1 MTNNIGSVSVIG
13 LGYVGLPL
21 AVLVAQKGF
30 FVTGIDVNEKIVDLV
45 NQRISPFV
53 NEIEF
58 EKDLKNITS
67 ERLIAL
73 TDFNSISSSDVII
86 VCVPTPTENYI
97 PDYSYV
103 ESSVKEIAKRLKRG
117 QLILIESTVN
127 PGVTR
132 DKVLPILESE
142 SGLKAGSDF
151 YLAHCPE
158 RIDPGNKEYTVKN
171 LNRVVG
177 GITLECSER
186 AVQFYGKIIDAKIIK
201 LDSSEEAE
209 FVKSW
214 ENSHRN
220 VMIAL
225 ANQAAVICDSL
236 GMNIDNVLIGLNSKV
251 EQFGLKL
258 AKPGIG
264 PGGHCIPE
272 DIHYVISRARQNG
285 LDTRLLDGAVYFNDG
300 MPNYAISKL
309 EKLVKE
315 DGKVLKNLKIGILGV
330 AYKENVGDP
339 RRSPSLDLINSLVQ
353 KCERVVVHDLF
364 VDRSFLDS
372 ISNIDV
378 ADTIDG
384 VLKNCDAIILATAHN
399 EYINYLDED
408 NLKNSKVS
416 YVLDGRNA
424 LDMSMF
430 NRLDIQYAGIGKSL
444 STR

>member
-1 MTNNIGSVSVIG
+1 MTENNLGSVCVIG

-21 AVLVAQKGF
+21 AVQAAHKGF
-30 FVTGIDVNEKIVDLV
+30 IVNGIDLNKDLVNLV
-45 NQRISPFV
+45 NQRITPFV
-53 NEIEF
+53 NDPEF
-58 EKDLKNITS
+58 EQ
-67 ERLIAL
+67 ELISLDSQLLLAH
-73 TDFNSISSSDVII
+73 TTYDSISDSDVVII
-86 VCVPTPTENYI
+86 CVPTPTENNI

-103 ESSVKEIAKRLKRG
+103 ESSVKEIGKQLKHG
-117 QLILIESTVN
+117 QLILLESTIN

-132 DKVLPILESE
+132 DRVLPILETE
-142 SGLKAGSDF
+142 SGLKAGKDF

-158 RIDPGNKEYTVKN
+158 RIDPGNKKFNVKN

-177 GITLECSER
+177 GISLDCSEK
-186 AVQFYGKIIDAKIIK
+186 AAEFYGKIIDAKIIK
-201 LDSSEEAE
+201 LDTTEEAE

-236 GMNIDNVLIGLNSKV
+236 GMNIDNVLVGLNSKV

-309 EKLVKE
+309 EKMVKT
-315 DGKVLKNLKIGILGV
+315 DNKTLKDMKVGILGI
-330 AYKENVGDP
+330 AYKENVADP
-339 RRSPSLDLINSLVQ
+339 RRSPSLDLVNSLVQ
-353 KCERVVVHDLF
+353 KCKRVIIHDLF
-364 VDRSFLDS
+364 VDKEFLNS
-372 ISNIDV
+372 ISNVDV
-378 ADTIDG
+378 ADSIEEILT
-384 VLKNCDAIILATAHN
+384 NCDAIILATAHTG
-399 EYINYLDED
+399 YLDYLNEETIE
-408 NLKNSKVS
+408 NSNTN
-416 YVLDGRNA
+416 YILDGRNA

-430 NRLDIQYAGIGKSL
+430 KNLDVKYAGIGKNL
-444 STR
+444 N